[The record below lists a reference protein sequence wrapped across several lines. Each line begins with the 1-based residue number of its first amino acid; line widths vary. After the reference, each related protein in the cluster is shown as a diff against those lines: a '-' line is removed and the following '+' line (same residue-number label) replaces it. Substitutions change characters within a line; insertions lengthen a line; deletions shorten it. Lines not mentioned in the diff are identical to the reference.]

1 MNLTHITDSG
11 LQQVICNLK
20 NEGGLQERLD
30 ILPLLIEES
39 YLKAYPEERKCRA
52 FLQFCADGDIEAIV
66 TLLDECEDDDE
77 CEEAED
83 VTGKERY
90 NRKNEILRYQDSIG
104 SMDSG
109 LHTAV
114 ANGKVEVV
122 WLLLFLASTL
132 ELSHFPPEVL
142 QAAEQFGLSR
152 GKWNDQV
159 DIRSLKDSEGLTVSQ
174 RALLLGA
181 SWSEWIQSGRLSA

>member
-1 MNLTHITDSG
+1 MGKDCYNK
-11 LQQVICNLK
+11 K
-20 NEGGLQERLD
+20 N
-30 ILPLLIEES
+30 
-39 YLKAYPEERKCRA
+39 
-52 FLQFCADGDIEAIV
+52 
-66 TLLDECEDDDE
+66 
-77 CEEAED
+77 
-83 VTGKERY
+83 
-90 NRKNEILRYQDSIG
+90 NILRYQDSIG

-109 LHTAV
+109 LHIAV

-159 DIRSLKDSEGLTVSQ
+159 DIRSLKDSGGLTVSQ
-174 RALLLGA
+174 RALLLGT
-181 SWSEWIQSGRLSA
+181 SWSEWIESGRLSA